1 MRSGLALIV
10 AIAGFLIF
18 GAGPVAAAADPP
30 LTPERRQEIE
40 ALVRDYLVKNPE
52 IIVDAIDAMREKQ
65 RREKD
70 ERARAAVMTYRA
82 ALVEDP
88 GTPVAG
94 NPGGDVTI
102 VEFFDYQCGYCKRVF
117 PTLMKTVKEDGG
129 VRLALKEFPILGPKS
144 RYAAEAA
151 LASRKQGKYTAFH
164 MALMALRGSLT
175 EAAVEAVARSVGI
188 DVAKLKDDMSDPAV
202 RDQIEKNFALANAL
216 NIRGTPAFVIGDRL
230 VPGAVNLETLK
241 LLIAEARGKS

>member
-1 MRSGLALIV
+1 MKSGFALV
-10 AIAGFLIF
+10 AAIAGFLIF
-18 GAGPVAAAADPP
+18 GAGPVAAAAHPP

-40 ALVRDYLVKNPE
+40 SLVRQYLLKNPE

-70 ERARAAVMTYRA
+70 ERAKAAVVAYRA
-82 ALVEDP
+82 ALTRDP
-88 GTPVAG
+88 DTPVAG
-94 NPGGDVTI
+94 NPDGDVTV

-129 VRLALKEFPILGPKS
+129 VRLALKEFPILGPRS

-151 LASRKQGKYTAFH
+151 LAARKQGKYTAFH

-188 DVAKLKDDMSDPAV
+188 DVAKLKDDMSDPAI
-202 RDQIEKNFALANAL
+202 RDQIEKNFALADAL

-230 VPGAVNLETLK
+230 VPGAIDLKTLK
-241 LLIAEARGKS
+241 SMIAEARGKS